1 VPLPKLAWLVTV
13 VICVVASAILLLS
26 NYIGYAG
33 VVLAVA
39 LSAAINLR

>member
-1 VPLPKLAWLVTV
+1 VSLPKIAWLVTV
-13 VICVVASAILLLS
+13 VLCVISAVVLLLS
-26 NYIGYAG
+26 GYLGYAG

>member
-1 VPLPKLAWLVTV
+1 MPIGGLVLLAPLAALVV
-13 VICVVASAILLLS
+13 RREWRKAALGGL
-26 NYIGYAG
+26 

>member
-1 VPLPKLAWLVTV
+1 VPLPKIAWLVTV
-13 VICVVASAILLLS
+13 VICVVASVILLLS

>member
-1 VPLPKLAWLVTV
+1 MPLPKLAWLVTV
-13 VICVVASAILLLS
+13 VICVVASVILLLS